1 MSRNPSP
8 TTTIA
13 APASLTSQII
23 DAGIDADRVAL
34 LLLAHQAQDLGV
46 SRVLIDVMVDEDAP
60 EPARLR
66 AYGRVSSRACA
77 LASRPAARE
86 RALVPA

>member
-1 MSRNPSP
+1 MSRSMSVITA
-8 TTTIA
+8 TT
-13 APASLTSQII
+13 SLTSQVI
-23 DAGIDADRVAL
+23 DGGIDADRVAL

-66 AYGRVSSRACA
+66 AYGRVSSRTCA
-77 LASRPAARE
+77 LAGRPVVRE